1 MKKTL
6 AQSLHIT
13 PAAGPGP
20 AYTINVSHFDKVI
33 NISDNLT
40 DTLRAI
46 CNRQGVQMSRL
57 SSRHITA
64 AKSTLAN
71 AIASAQETGVS
82 YLAVQIDE
90 RWI

>member
-46 CNRQGVQMSRL
+46 CNRQGRADVKTKQQTYNSCKIYACKCYRKRPGNR
-57 SSRHITA
+57 S
-64 AKSTLAN
+64 
-71 AIASAQETGVS
+71 
-82 YLAVQIDE
+82 
-90 RWI
+90 